1 VLNKLLILMLLF
13 GVAACSSSPEPLI
26 EAPVEAVESE
36 VVTPVAS
43 TLPEMPSL
51 PDLNFSELNFFYDG
65 YTEAR
70 LISCTDGDTARF
82 LVNGQIYPTRFL
94 AIDTPEISGQLEPWA
109 MAAKNYTC
117 DALEQANQI
126 VLEFEPE
133 SDVFDFYNRLLAWI
147 WVDGELLQYNLVKES
162 LATVKYL
169 YGDYAYNP
177 MMIALEAQIQRE
189 GKRIW
194 GEADPTFNYETSE
207 LFLTIPEIRELA
219 KYGDKVTVEGIV
231 TGIVANNFFL
241 YDEGA
246 AIYVYVR
253 NNPYRA
259 ILAGGVG
266 ARVRVTGDYILFN
279 GLDELSNIA
288 NYGTIE
294 LLDIDQPLPDSIELL
309 LSEWG
314 EEYESMLVHSLG
326 VTIERVITNDTD
338 SGYDVWVS
346 QDGIEQMLRID
357 KRLNPAIEPEFFEVG
372 RIINAY
378 GNLSQYVDQY
388 QLIIRTIEDIDY
400 VS

>member
-1 VLNKLLILMLLF
+1 MLLF

-26 EAPVEAVESE
+26 EAPVETVESSE
-36 VVTPVAS
+36 VTSVSPTY
-43 TLPEMPSL
+43 PEMPTL
-51 PDLNFSELNFFYDG
+51 PDLNFAELNFFYDG

-109 MAAKNYTC
+109 MTAKNYTC
-117 DALEQANQI
+117 DALEQAEQI

-147 WVDGELLQYNLVKES
+147 WVDGELLQYKLVKES
-162 LATVKYL
+162 LAYVKYL

-194 GEADPTFNYETSE
+194 GETDPTFDYETKE
-207 LFLTIPEIRELA
+207 LFLTIPEIREQA
-219 KYGDKVTVEGIV
+219 KYGDKITIEGVV

-266 ARVRVTGDYILFN
+266 ARVRLTGDYILFN
-279 GLDELSNIA
+279 GLDEISNIS

-294 LLDIDQPLPDSIELL
+294 LLDTDQPLPDSIELL

-314 EEYESMLVHSLG
+314 EDYESMLVHSLG
-326 VTIERVITNDTD
+326 LTIERVVTNDTD

-346 QDGIEQMLRID
+346 QAGVEQMLRID

-372 RIINAY
+372 RVINAY

-388 QLIIRTIEDIDY
+388 QLIIRTLEDIEY